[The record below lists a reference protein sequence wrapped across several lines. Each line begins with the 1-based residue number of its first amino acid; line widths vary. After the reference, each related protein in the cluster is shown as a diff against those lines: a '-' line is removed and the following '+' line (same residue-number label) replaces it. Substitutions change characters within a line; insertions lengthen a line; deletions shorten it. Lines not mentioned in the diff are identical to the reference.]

1 MKLFCASPRSL
12 DTCGPLPSVVL
23 YVSDMSYD
31 SVRFELSGRDVQ
43 HDSSINC
50 SITEFSGSEQSIC
63 CAGLAQR
70 NHAEIYP
77 VSSGN
82 FGNNLLPDLADRL
95 KHLFAKVS
103 F

>member
-1 MKLFCASPRSL
+1 M
-12 DTCGPLPSVVL
+12 
-23 YVSDMSYD
+23 SDITYD
-31 SVRFELSGRDVQ
+31 SVRFKILGRDVQ

-50 SITEFSGSEQSIC
+50 SAIEFSGGEQSIC

-70 NHAEIYP
+70 NHAEIFP

-82 FGNNLLPDLADRL
+82 FGNSLLPDLAGRL
-95 KHLFAKVS
+95 KDLFDKVS